1 MSRFVPN
8 RRAVLLGGGGI
19 GLLIGIGA
27 WRASAISS
35 SLAGT
40 RDSTGVYLDDWIH
53 IGGDGQITLRTG
65 LSEMGQGA
73 ATGVATLVAEE
84 LGARPDQM
92 TVETGPA
99 AYTFKN
105 VAAGRDFVAPS
116 HGLAQKL
123 DHGFVTSAVTFIVE
137 KLTQQVTGGSSS
149 MRDRYVSARQAG
161 ALARI
166 LLINAAAR
174 KWGLAAADCEA
185 ADGQVRHLPS
195 GKVLSFGEIAPLA
208 TKEALP
214 QTVPLKPREQWKL
227 IGGKVARVDIPAKI
241 NGSAVFGIDV
251 RRKGMLFAA
260 VQHSPVFGGT
270 LKSHDAKK
278 ALAMSGVEKVVPLD
292 GAIAVVAATTWQA
305 KRALP
310 ALAAVWD
317 VGDKGALST
326 PEIARRLADSLKNPE
341 NITSKGDFAGAQSQ
355 AAKTLVSE
363 YHLPYLAHA
372 TMEPMNCTVEISDG
386 FVDVWAPTQAQ
397 TVTQQAA
404 AKAAGVSASKVRVH
418 TTYLGGG
425 FGRRLQAD
433 FVTQAVKVAVAV
445 GRPVQVIW
453 SREED
458 MQHDFYR
465 TTVLMRMQGG
475 LDAAGVPIA
484 LRIAIANQSITGHM
498 YHLKNDG
505 SQFQG
510 AAHLD
515 YDIANQRTDLGTIQ
529 ANVPVGYW
537 RSVGHSFTAFGIESF
552 IDEMA
557 HAAGRDPLAFRLS
570 LLQHAPRLV
579 ALLQLVAQ
587 KSGWGTPLAKGE
599 GRGLAL
605 HTSFGSAVAE
615 VVEVAVGDNG
625 ALKLKRVTAAVDC
638 GTAINPDI
646 VRAQVESAVIYGLSA
661 ALFGKITLK
670 DGRVE
675 QQSFPD
681 YDVVHMAQ
689 APQISVHL
697 MPNAHAPGGIGEPG
711 LPPLAPAL
719 TNAIFAA
726 TGKRIRSLPLMD
738 QGFSA

>member
-1 MSRFVPN
+1 MSRFIPN

-27 WRASAISS
+27 WRASAIAPT
-35 SLAGT
+35 LAGT
-40 RDSTGVYLDDWIH
+40 RDATGIYLHDWIH

-73 ATGVATLVAEE
+73 FTGVATLVAEE
-84 LGARPDQM
+84 LGVRPNQL

-99 AYTFKN
+99 AYMFKN

-123 DHGFVTSAVTFIVE
+123 DHSFATSAVTFMVE
-137 KLTQQVTGGSSS
+137 KLTQQITGGSSS
-149 MRDRYVSARQAG
+149 MRDRFLSARQAG

-174 KWGLAAADCEA
+174 QWSVAPQDCEA
-185 ADGQVRHLPS
+185 VDGQIRHLPT
-195 GKVLSFGEIAPLA
+195 GKALSFGDIAPLA
-208 TKEALP
+208 TQEPLP
-214 QTVPLKPREQWKL
+214 QTVTLKPRAQWKL
-227 IGGKVARVDIPAKI
+227 IGGRVDRVDIPAKI

-260 VQHSPVFGGT
+260 VLHSPVFGGK
-270 LKSHDAKK
+270 LKSHDAQK
-278 ALAMSGVEKVVPLD
+278 ALAMSGVTKVVVLE
-292 GAIAVVAATTWQA
+292 GAIAVVAASTWQA

-317 VGDKGALST
+317 AGDNGALST
-326 PEIARRLADSLKNPE
+326 PEIAQRLADSLQNPE
-341 NITSKGDFAGAQSQ
+341 NILSKGDFAGAQSR

-386 FVDVWAPTQAQ
+386 YVDVWVPTQAQ

-404 AKAAGVSASKVRVH
+404 ASAAGVSTSKVRVH

-425 FGRRLQAD
+425 FGRRLKAD
-433 FVTQAVKVAVAV
+433 FVTQAVKIAVAV
-445 GRPVQVIW
+445 GRPVQVLW

-465 TTVLMRMQGG
+465 PMVLMRLQGG
-475 LDAAGVPIA
+475 LDAAGVPSA

-498 YHLKNDG
+498 YHLKNDE

-515 YDIANQRTDLGTIQ
+515 YDIANQRTDLGTISV
-529 ANVPVGYW
+529 NVPVGYW
-537 RSVGHSFTAFGIESF
+537 RSVGHSFTAFGVESF

-557 HAAGRDPLAFRLS
+557 NAAGTDPLAFRLS
-570 LLQHAPRLV
+570 ILQHAPRLV
-579 ALLQLVAQ
+579 ALLQLVTQ
-587 KSGWGTPLAKGE
+587 KAGWGTPLPKGE

-615 VVEVAVGDNG
+615 VVEVAVTGNG
-625 ALKLKRVTAAVDC
+625 ALKVKRVTAAVDC

-646 VRAQVESAVIYGLSA
+646 VRAQVESAVI
-661 ALFGKITLK
+661 
-670 DGRVE
+670 
-675 QQSFPD
+675 
-681 YDVVHMAQ
+681 
-689 APQISVHL
+689 
-697 MPNAHAPGGIGEPG
+697 
-711 LPPLAPAL
+711 
-719 TNAIFAA
+719 
-726 TGKRIRSLPLMD
+726 
-738 QGFSA
+738 